1 MYLIFWK
8 DVYLLICFKR
18 SRFLSFIQRHLYLLA
33 RAAVSECQ
41 MRVMEQQKRVAWQF
55 WGPQVWGQDTGRLG
69 SPWRLRLRLVD
80 GCPIWFS
87 LYVLQLMRSVCPNL
101 LLSDWIRAHPKGL
114 MWTSSPRK
122 SPVFQYN
129 QFWCT
134 QNRVGW
140 AWRIEF
146 TPQWEPASFGEHIQ
160 VYCCKIHSLR
170 QVALPI
176 LPSAC

>member
-69 SPWRLRLRLVD
+69 SPWRLCLRLVD

-114 MWTSSPRK
+114 ICELHHPVKALSSNTINSDVRR
-122 SPVFQYN
+122 
-129 QFWCT
+129 T
-134 QNRVGW
+134 GW
-140 AWRIEF
+140 GELGGYSSLHSESQQALESIYRFIVAKF
-146 TPQWEPASFGEHIQ
+146 TA
-160 VYCCKIHSLR
+160 
-170 QVALPI
+170 
-176 LPSAC
+176 